1 MEIDIYGECSGRF
14 NKDQK
19 TKTCPRQSTLKFL
32 KKVLLFPE
40 KKKHLHEKCFFF
52 VKLSLSLHYFGNL
65 RILCYILHIGVKN
78 GTVIKCWKQ
87 IIDFIFLSKILCV
100 RIMWLK
106 NSLNPWNMMS
116 YLLYSMVQIS
126 KVMPHP
132 IQP

>member
-19 TKTCPRQSTLKFL
+19 NKSCPRQSTLKFL

-40 KKKHLHEKCFFF
+40 KKKKHLHEKMFFF
-52 VKLSLSLHYFGNL
+52 FKLSLSLHYFDNL

-100 RIMWLK
+100 RIM
-106 NSLNPWNMMS
+106 
-116 YLLYSMVQIS
+116 
-126 KVMPHP
+126 
-132 IQP
+132 